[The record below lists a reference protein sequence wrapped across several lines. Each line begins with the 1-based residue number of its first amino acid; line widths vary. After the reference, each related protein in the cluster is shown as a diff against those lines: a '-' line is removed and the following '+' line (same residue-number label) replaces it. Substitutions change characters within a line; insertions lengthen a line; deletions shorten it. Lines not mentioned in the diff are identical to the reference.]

1 MIRKLSL
8 TPYLFL
14 TPALLGIAV
23 FVLYP
28 MAAVIYYSFTDYNII
43 TPAVWVGLKNY
54 QHLFHDTVF
63 LKALSHSLIYL
74 LVTPIIIVL
83 SIILAIVVNRP
94 LRGISFFRA
103 LYYLPVISGTI
114 AVGLAWSLVLN
125 TNGLLNALLMTL
137 GFIKEPVQW
146 LANPSLTLMFCM
158 LLTVWTG
165 IGFYMV
171 IFLAGLQN
179 IPEDLY
185 DAAMIDG
192 CNNWQKHLYIS
203 VPGLRPQITFVGVIS
218 SLAALNVFS
227 EPFILFGPNGGILDS
242 GTTVVLYLWRVAFR
256 LNHAG
261 YASAVAMGLLV
272 ITLGFSII
280 QIRMIERGTEM
291 EAS

>member
-1 MIRKLSL
+1 MARKISL

-14 TPALLGIAV
+14 APALLGIAV

-28 MAAVIYYSFTDYNII
+28 MAAVVFYSFTDYNII
-43 TPAVWVGLKNY
+43 TPPDWIGLRNY
-54 QHLFHDTVF
+54 EHLLRDTVF
-63 LKALSHSLIYL
+63 LKALTNSLIYL
-74 LVTPIIIVL
+74 LVTPTLIVL
-83 SIILAIVVNRP
+83 SIILAIIVNRP

-103 LYYLPVISGTI
+103 LYYLPVVSGTI
-114 AVGLAWSLVLN
+114 AVGLAWSLILN
-125 TNGLLNALLMTL
+125 TNGLLNGLLLTL
-137 GFIKEPVQW
+137 GLIAEPVQW
-146 LANPSLTLMFCM
+146 LADPKLTLPFCM
-158 LLTVWTG
+158 MLTIWTG
-165 IGFYMV
+165 VGFYMV

-179 IPEDLY
+179 IPEELY

-192 CNNWQKHLYIS
+192 CNNFQKHWHIS

-256 LNHAG
+256 LNDAG

-272 ITLGFSII
+272 ITLGFSIL
-280 QIRMIERGTEM
+280 QIRLIERGTEVH
-291 EAS
+291 